1 MMKKLRDNKGS
12 FAIISA
18 MLVFIVVLCIA
29 YYSDTIA
36 KRWVINEVQ
45 AIMDSSGTNTLK
57 STVDTEYLRKEILAS
72 DANNPIDV
80 NIRQLDTVKYKNKIK
95 QAYIKEISS
104 QVATNDT
111 ITSLD
116 VKDVEVS
123 FDYDTFG
130 LGESKKSRPQI
141 TLKALTTL
149 KVDSHPMVNSLEGS
163 TAEIYNSR
171 NNDTFQVKYG
181 GVDENGDVTLA
192 VYSVTRLVYR

>member
-1 MMKKLRDNKGS
+1 MMKKLRDKKGS

-57 STVDTEYLRKEILAS
+57 STVDTNYLRKEILAS

-171 NNDTFQVKYG
+171 NNNTFQVKYG

>member
-1 MMKKLRDNKGS
+1 MIRKLKDNKGS

-57 STVDTEYLRKEILAS
+57 STVDTDYLRKEILAS

-80 NIRQLDTVKYKNKIK
+80 NIRQLDTVRYKNKIK
-95 QAYIKEISS
+95 QAYIKEIST

-116 VKDVEVS
+116 VQDVEVS

-149 KVDSHPMVNSLEGS
+149 KVDSHPMVNTLEGS